1 MIYSPKKI
9 QELISSVEEH
19 LTEEEQS
26 IVKMIIHNYNKIF
39 ILLKEKLEDEERKR
53 KKYAD
58 ESKENDKMRQKIKDL
73 EREKTVLQHR
83 LGEKEELLKRYKELQ
98 S

>member
-1 MIYSPKKI
+1 
-9 QELISSVEEH
+9 
-19 LTEEEQS
+19 
-26 IVKMIIHNYNKIF
+26 MIIYNYNKIF
-39 ILLKEKLEDEERKR
+39 ILLKEKLKDEERKR

-73 EREKTVLQHR
+73 EREKTVLQNR
-83 LGEKEELLKRYKELQ
+83 LKDREELLARYKSIQ

>member
-1 MIYSPKKI
+1 
-9 QELISSVEEH
+9 
-19 LTEEEQS
+19 
-26 IVKMIIHNYNKIF
+26 MIIHNYNKIF

-58 ESKENDKMRQKIKDL
+58 ESKENDKMRQKIKDV
-73 EREKTVLQHR
+73 EREKTVLQNR
-83 LGEKEELLKRYKELQ
+83 LKDREELLARYRNIQ